1 MRKISTLAAVTVAA
15 VITALHPAFAG
26 LLGMPIGLQSAVQ
39 RIKFEAPTLPPM
51 AYTMFCLRYQDEC
64 RAKPLF
70 RGGPVRLTE
79 ERWVDLK
86 EVNQTVNRNIIA
98 ERNERGLAEETWL
111 INPDRG
117 DCNDYAV
124 SKRHEPLDRGWPARA
139 LLLSEVVTSSREHH
153 LVLVVRTNSGDL
165 VLDNMTPQIRP
176 WSRAPYR
183 WVRIQLPN
191 KPRYWA
197 TIAGR
202 GV

>member
-1 MRKISTLAAVTVAA
+1 MRKISTLAAVTVAV
-15 VITALHPAFAG
+15 VITALHPACWACLSARNRRSSASNSRRRRFRRWRTPRSACVTRTNAAQSPCFA
-26 LLGMPIGLQSAVQ
+26 A
-39 RIKFEAPTLPPM
+39 
-51 AYTMFCLRYQDEC
+51 C
-64 RAKPLF
+64 
-70 RGGPVRLTE
+70 PVRLTE
-79 ERWVDLK
+79 ERWADLK

-124 SKRHEPLDRGWPARA
+124 SKRHELLDRGWPARA

-153 LVLVVRTNSGDL
+153 LVLVVRTNSGDF

>member
-1 MRKISTLAAVTVAA
+1 
-15 VITALHPAFAG
+15 
-26 LLGMPIGLQSAVQ
+26 MPIGPQPAVQ

-51 AYTMFCLRYQDEC
+51 AYTTFCLRYQDEC

-79 ERWVDLK
+79 ERWADLK

-124 SKRHEPLDRGWPARA
+124 GKRHELLDRGWPARA
-139 LLLSEVVTSSREHH
+139 LL
-153 LVLVVRTNSGDL
+153 
-165 VLDNMTPQIRP
+165 
-176 WSRAPYR
+176 APE
-183 WVRIQLPN
+183 
-191 KPRYWA
+191 
-197 TIAGR
+197 
-202 GV
+202 